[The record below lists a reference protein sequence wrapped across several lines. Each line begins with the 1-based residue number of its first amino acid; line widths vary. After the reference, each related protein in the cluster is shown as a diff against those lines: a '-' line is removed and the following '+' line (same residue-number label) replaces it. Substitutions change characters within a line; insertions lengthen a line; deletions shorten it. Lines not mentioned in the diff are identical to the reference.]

1 MEVLM
6 SMVISV
12 ALLDFFMDYMS
23 SHLTSFE
30 LLWKIFRQ
38 EYLTLFYPDICKEL
52 GIKDKDDGM
61 YAMIR
66 FLHCVQNFS

>member
-1 MEVLM
+1 MNY
-6 SMVISV
+6 SV
-12 ALLDFFMDYMS
+12 ALLDFYMDYMS

-52 GIKDKDDGM
+52 GLKDKDDG
-61 YAMIR
+61 
-66 FLHCVQNFS
+66 N